1 MSAKPRRVA
10 ADMWLRLAS
19 RSPFHD
25 NSSLRRRIEANMTA
39 AQLDEAQT
47 RPAAWQPHPVQEV
60 LAMTIDLPAAA
71 GAQRPWSPGLQGGAL
86 DRFKEAA
93 TIRRSGSDCPTLR
106 KARRSGPRSPR
117 SRPCDGNA
125 NKRCADN
132 CREELDYV
140 TPPVKPGGSR
150 LRNSPDICSNTRTCR
165 RCARCA
171 RRRRHPS
178 RRCDIG

>member
-1 MSAKPRRVA
+1 LCKIGNLGQASMSTKPRRVA
-10 ADMWLRLAS
+10 ADMWLRLAA

-47 RPAAWQPHPVQEV
+47 RPAAWQPHLVQEV

-71 GAQRPWSPGLQGGAL
+71 GAQRPWSPGLRGGAL

-106 KARRSGPRSPR
+106 QARRSGPRSPR
-117 SRPCDGNA
+117 SRHPATATATNGA
-125 NKRCADN
+125 PTT
-132 CREELDYV
+132 V
-140 TPPVKPGGSR
+140 V
-150 LRNSPDICSNTRTCR
+150 RNLIT
-165 RCARCA
+165 
-171 RRRRHPS
+171 RRRR
-178 RRCDIG
+178 